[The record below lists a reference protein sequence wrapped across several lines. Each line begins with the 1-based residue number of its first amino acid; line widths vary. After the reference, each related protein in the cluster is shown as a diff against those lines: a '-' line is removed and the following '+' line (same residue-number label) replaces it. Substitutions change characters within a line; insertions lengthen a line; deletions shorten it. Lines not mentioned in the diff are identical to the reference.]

1 MPWLGGALHSCSE
14 AAAIAVIAVIV
25 AAAATATATATAA
38 AKIVVLL
45 AAAISAFDR
54 PRRAVA
60 RHAWR
65 SQSSP
70 AVIRAYQE
78 G

>member
-14 AAAIAVIAVIV
+14 AAAIVVIAVIV
-25 AAAATATATATAA
+25 AAAATATATAA

>member
-25 AAAATATATATAA
+25 AAAATATATAA